1 MTDTLWVLPAWI
13 GLVVSTVLYVHAEV
27 TRQGEQR
34 KLERLGFIILFLL
47 MVRDTFDAGQA
58 DGVPTVVTVSA
69 YLASAFGFFTV
80 IVLKAM
86 KLARVV
92 MLATLVFAVILFV
105 QRVVVVIG

>member
-1 MTDTLWVLPAWI
+1 MTDTLWVLLTWI
-13 GLVVSTVLYVHAEV
+13 GLVLSTVLYVHAVV

-34 KLERLGFIILFLL
+34 KLERLGFTILFLL
-47 MVRDTFDAGQA
+47 MVRDTFEVDHA
-58 DGVPTVVTVSA
+58 DSVPTVVAVIA

-80 IVLKAM
+80 IVLKSM

-105 QRVVVVIG
+105 QRVAVVIG